1 MCWMLTRTVLSSE
14 WRCMKSHIIQKPVA
28 VILGNAGNIGC
39 LVARA
44 FACQGTA
51 VAMLH
56 ESGEE
61 SSRVVDCL
69 PGSNHFAMSGRLD
82 HSPDLASFAGLVHAL
97 YGRVDY
103 LVTCE
108 DASVEVTGLNCS
120 ARGRLSVLLEHAFV
134 SGAMVVH
141 LVSRP
146 GGKMGWR
153 NQGRRRIETGMED
166 CLSRS
171 DVRMNQV
178 VIHRPVFRHAPN
190 SRLASSAC
198 AAVLF
203 LCGSEG
209 RHIHRE
215 YIVVNGRRAAWRQ
228 GARPETSLSF
238 LKSYLEFCSACS
250 RTVFLDA

>member
-1 MCWMLTRTVLSSE
+1 
-14 WRCMKSHIIQKPVA
+14 MKSHIIQKPVA
-28 VILGNAGNIGC
+28 VILGNAGNIGY
-39 LVARA
+39 LAARA

-56 ESGEE
+56 EPGEE
-61 SSRVVDCL
+61 ASRVISCL
-69 PGSNHFAMSGRLD
+69 PGANHFAMSGYLN
-82 HSPDLASFAGLVHAL
+82 HSSALASFAGLVHTL

-103 LVTCE
+103 LLTCE
-108 DASVEVTGLNCS
+108 DAAVEVEGLNCS
-120 ARGRLSVLLEHAFV
+120 ACGRLAVLLEHAFV

-141 LVSRP
+141 MVSRS
-146 GGKMGWR
+146 
-153 NQGRRRIETGMED
+153 RRKVRWKEVGTGMEGG
-166 CLSRS
+166 LNRS
-171 DVRMNQV
+171 DIRMNRV
-178 VIHRPVFRHAPN
+178 VIHRPAFRHVSN

-198 AAVLF
+198 AAALF

-228 GARPETSLSF
+228 GFRPETSLSF

>member
-1 MCWMLTRTVLSSE
+1 
-14 WRCMKSHIIQKPVA
+14 MKSHLIQKPVA
-28 VILGNAGNIGC
+28 VILGNAGSIGC
-39 LVARA
+39 LAARA
-44 FACQGTA
+44 FACQGAA

-61 SSRVVDCL
+61 SSRVVDGL
-69 PGSNHFAMSGRLD
+69 PGENHFAMSGRLD

-108 DASVEVTGLNCS
+108 DAAAEVKGLNCS
-120 ARGRLSVLLEHAFV
+120 ARRRLTVLLEHAFI
-134 SGAMVVH
+134 SGAVAVH
-141 LVSRP
+141 MISCS
-146 GGKMGWR
+146 GGRRGWR
-153 NQGRRRIETGMED
+153 KQRRNKVETAMED
-166 CLSRS
+166 CLSRN

-178 VIHRPVFRHAPN
+178 VIHRPLFRHASN
-190 SRLASSAC
+190 SRLASCAC
-198 AAVLF
+198 AAALF

-209 RHIHRE
+209 RRINRE
-215 YIVVNGRRAAWRQ
+215 YIVVNGRRVAWRQ
-228 GARPETSLSF
+228 GARPEMSLFF

>member
-1 MCWMLTRTVLSSE
+1 
-14 WRCMKSHIIQKPVA
+14 MKSHLIQKPVA
-28 VILGNAGNIGC
+28 VILGNAGSIGC
-39 LVARA
+39 LAARA
-44 FACQGTA
+44 FACQGAA

-61 SSRVVDCL
+61 SSRVVGGL
-69 PGSNHFAMSGRLD
+69 PGDNHFAMSGRLD

-108 DASVEVTGLNCS
+108 DAAAEVKGLNCS
-120 ARGRLSVLLEHAFV
+120 ARRRLTVLLEHAFI
-134 SGAMVVH
+134 SGAVAVH
-141 LVSRP
+141 MISRS
-146 GGKMGWR
+146 GGRRGWR
-153 NQGRRRIETGMED
+153 KQRRNKVETAMED
-166 CLSRS
+166 CLSRN

-178 VIHRPVFRHAPN
+178 VIHRPLFRHASN
-190 SRLASSAC
+190 SRLASCAC
-198 AAVLF
+198 AAALF

-209 RHIHRE
+209 RHINRE

-228 GARPETSLSF
+228 GARPEISLFF
-238 LKSYLEFCSACS
+238 LKSHLEFCSACS

>member
-1 MCWMLTRTVLSSE
+1 
-14 WRCMKSHIIQKPVA
+14 
-28 VILGNAGNIGC
+28 
-39 LVARA
+39 
-44 FACQGTA
+44 
-51 VAMLH
+51 
-56 ESGEE
+56 
-61 SSRVVDCL
+61 
-69 PGSNHFAMSGRLD
+69 
-82 HSPDLASFAGLVHAL
+82 
-97 YGRVDY
+97 
-103 LVTCE
+103 
-108 DASVEVTGLNCS
+108 
-120 ARGRLSVLLEHAFV
+120 
-134 SGAMVVH
+134 MVVH
-141 LVSRP
+141 MVSRS
-146 GGKMGWR
+146 
-153 NQGRRRIETGMED
+153 GRKVRWKEAETGMED
-166 CLSRS
+166 SLNRS

-178 VIHRPVFRHAPN
+178 VIHRPVFRHVSH

>member
-1 MCWMLTRTVLSSE
+1 
-14 WRCMKSHIIQKPVA
+14 MKSHIIQKPVA
-28 VILGNAGNIGC
+28 VILGNAGNIGS
-39 LVARA
+39 LAARA

-56 ESGEE
+56 EHGEE
-61 SSRVVDCL
+61 ASRVVGCL
-69 PGSNHFAMSGRLD
+69 PGSNHFAMSGHLD
-82 HSPDLASFAGLVHAL
+82 HSPDLASFAGLVHTL

-103 LVTCE
+103 LLTCE
-108 DASVEVTGLNCS
+108 DAGVEVKGLNCS
-120 ARGRLSVLLEHAFV
+120 ARSRLAVLLEHVFI

-141 LVSRP
+141 MVSRS
-146 GGKMGWR
+146 GR
-153 NQGRRRIETGMED
+153 EGRRSKENRKGGGTGMED
-166 CLSRS
+166 CLNRS
-171 DVRMNQV
+171 DIRMNRV
-178 VIHRPVFRHAPN
+178 VIHRPVFRHVSN

-198 AAVLF
+198 AAALF

-215 YIVVNGRRAAWRQ
+215 YIVVNGRRAAWRH
-228 GARPETSLSF
+228 GFRPETPLFF

>member
-1 MCWMLTRTVLSSE
+1 
-14 WRCMKSHIIQKPVA
+14 MKSHIIQKPVA
-28 VILGNAGNIGC
+28 VILGNAGSIGG
-39 LVARA
+39 LAARA
-44 FACQGTA
+44 FACQGTV

-69 PGSNHFAMSGRLD
+69 PGSNHFAMSGCLD
-82 HSPDLASFAGLVHAL
+82 HSPDLASFAGLVHTL

-108 DASVEVTGLNCS
+108 DAAVQVKGLNCS
-120 ARGRLSVLLEHAFV
+120 ARSRLSVLLEHAFV
-134 SGAMVVH
+134 SGAVVVH
-141 LVSRP
+141 MVSRS
-146 GGKMGWR
+146 GGKMRWR
-153 NQGRRRIETGMED
+153 KQGRSKVETGMED
-166 CLSRS
+166 CLNRN

-178 VIHRPVFRHAPN
+178 VIHRPLFRHVSN
-190 SRLASSAC
+190 SRLASCAC
-198 AAVLF
+198 AAALF

-209 RHIHRE
+209 SHIQRE

-228 GARPETSLSF
+228 GAHSETSLSF
-238 LKSYLEFCSACS
+238 LRSYLEFCSACS

>member
-1 MCWMLTRTVLSSE
+1 
-14 WRCMKSHIIQKPVA
+14 MKSPIIQKPVA
-28 VILGNAGNIGC
+28 VILGNAGNIGY
-39 LVARA
+39 LAARA
-44 FACQGTA
+44 FACQGIA

-61 SSRVVDCL
+61 SSRVVGCL
-69 PGSNHFAMSGRLD
+69 PGANHFAMSGRLD
-82 HSPDLASFAGLVHAL
+82 HSPDLASFAGLVHTL

-103 LVTCE
+103 LLTCE
-108 DASVEVTGLNCS
+108 DAAVKVKGLNYS
-120 ARGRLSVLLEHAFV
+120 ARGRLTVLLEHAFV

-141 LVSRP
+141 MVSRS
-146 GGKMGWR
+146 
-153 NQGRRRIETGMED
+153 GRKVRWKEAEAGIED
-166 CLSRS
+166 SLNRS

-178 VIHRPVFRHAPN
+178 VIHRPVFRHVSN